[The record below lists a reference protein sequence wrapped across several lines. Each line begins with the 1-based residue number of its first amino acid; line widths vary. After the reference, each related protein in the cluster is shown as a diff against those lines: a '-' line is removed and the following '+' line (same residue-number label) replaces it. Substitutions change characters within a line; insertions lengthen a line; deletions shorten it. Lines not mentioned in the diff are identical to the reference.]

1 MKTSHSLLFA
11 ALALLATQI
20 HGGSLWDCA
29 GGEGEAVC
37 AEPAPDSATQSAS
50 GTLTLPSDGSD
61 LDPYAPVSAWAVCPP
76 QPVQGF
82 YPRSTGNREE
92 TATTLAGDL
101 AHMTADGT
109 YTLIG
114 QAEAERADQRIRADR
129 LIYFKPEAVV
139 DVEGQVRYDEPDM
152 TLTASHG
159 KIWLDEDR
167 GEFYDTRFRFYE
179 RHARGRAEAAWLLE
193 PGLTRYRDVTYTT
206 CPDISNV
213 WMLHSRNV
221 TLNHEEG
228 IGTARNAH
236 LRIKD
241 VPVLYTPYISFPID
255 DRRIT
260 GFLVPSFGSSDNSGF
275 ELRVPYYFN
284 LAPNYDATLTPRYLQ
299 DRGTMINTEL
309 RYLTESQKG
318 LLNVEYLHQDEIT
331 EQNRS
336 RITLRNSSRFGN
348 HLAVNVDYDRVS
360 DKDYLNDLGDTLS
373 LASITHLQRSIRA
386 DYSTT
391 WWTAGLSVDDYQT
404 VDATIAPADR
414 PYERLPRLTFSGI
427 APVNPFGL
435 FMGLES
441 ELVRFDQDARVT
453 GNRFDLFPSISLPVQ
468 RAAFESTPKIGLRY
482 TAYGLDQQSAGQP
495 ENPART
501 TPLFSLDNTLFLER
515 ELRLGARRYLQTL
528 EPRIYYLYVKGQNQ
542 DDLPLFDTSEPTF
555 SYQELFEEN
564 RFDGADRMA
573 DANQVALAAT
583 TRFMNPETGEEKFR
597 ASAGQ
602 LFYFQNRN
610 VTLDNTQAQDENES
624 DIAGE
629 MDVSFSRAWNGK
641 ADIVW
646 KPGDKQTERANARIQ
661 YNPGYRKI
669 ANLSYRYRNSS
680 QDQIDASIL
689 WPLSPAWHVLGRWY
703 YDIDNSQKLE
713 TMAGIEYDSC
723 CWGVRLVAR
732 EYLDNDG
739 TETNR
744 AVMFQFVLKGLGHI
758 GSNIE
763 SLLEDGILGYTERPE
778 D

>member
-1 MKTSHSLLFA
+1 MNTSHSLLFA
-11 ALALLATQI
+11 ALLLLATEN
-20 HGGSLWDCA
+20 HAGSPGNCA
-29 GGEGEAVC
+29 DEERNAAC
-37 AEPAPDSATQSAS
+37 AESTPGGLPGSGPEPAR
-50 GTLTLPSDGSD
+50 LLSDGGD

-76 QPVQGF
+76 QPAQGF
-82 YPRSTGNREE
+82 FPRSTGAREE
-92 TATTLAGDL
+92 TATSLTGDL
-101 AHMTADGT
+101 ANMTADGT

-114 QAEAERADQRIRADR
+114 AAEAERADQRIQADR
-129 LIYFKPEAVV
+129 LIYYKPGSVA

-152 TLTASHG
+152 TVTASHG

-167 GEFYDTRFRFYE
+167 AEFYDTRFRFYE
-179 RHARGRAEAAWLLE
+179 RHARGKAEAAWLLE
-193 PGLTRYRDVTYTT
+193 PGLTSYRDATYTT
-206 CPDISNV
+206 CPDASNV
-213 WMLHSRNV
+213 WLLRSRNV
-221 TLNHEEG
+221 TLNHDDG
-228 IGTARNAH
+228 IGTARHAH

-275 ELRVPYYFN
+275 EFRVPYYFN

-299 DRGTMINTEL
+299 DRGAQITTEF
-309 RYLTESQKG
+309 RHLTENQRS
-318 LLNVEYLHQDEIT
+318 LLNVEYLHQDEIA
-331 EQNRS
+331 EQDRS
-336 RITLRNSSRFGN
+336 RITLRNTSRFGK

-373 LASITHLQRSIRA
+373 LASITHLQRTIRA
-386 DYSTT
+386 DYSTA

-404 VDATIAPADR
+404 VDSTIAAADR
-414 PYERLPRLTFSGI
+414 PYERMPRLTFSGI
-427 APVNPFGL
+427 SPMNPFGL
-435 FMGLES
+435 FMGVES
-441 ELVRFDQDARVT
+441 EAVHFDQDSRVT
-453 GNRFDLFPSISLPVQ
+453 GSRIDLFPSIRLPVQ
-468 RAAFESTPKIGLRY
+468 RAAFEITPKIGLRY
-482 TAYGLDQQSAGQP
+482 TAYGLDQQPAEQP
-495 ENPART
+495 ETPTRT

-515 ELRLGARRYLQTL
+515 NLRIGSRSYLQTL
-528 EPRIYYLYVKGQNQ
+528 EPRLYYLYVKGQNQ

-564 RFDGADRMA
+564 RFDGTDRMG
-573 DANQVALAAT
+573 DANQLALAAT
-583 TRFMNPETGEEKFR
+583 TRFMDPGTGQEKFR

-610 VTLDNTQAQDENES
+610 VTLGNTQPQDEKAS

-641 ADIVW
+641 ADVVW
-646 KPGDKQTERANARIQ
+646 SPGDRQTERANARIQ
-661 YNPGYRKI
+661 YNPGFRKI